1 MAIPSKTRVHGS
13 TTILLALVFA
23 AASALQAVLLSVLPT
38 VAQAGPLPENAKAD
52 RVLVE
57 KSRRVLSL
65 YSGDT
70 LLKNYKI
77 ALGSNPKGHKQQ
89 QGDSRTPEGEYVI
102 DYRNPQSSY
111 HLSLH
116 VSYPNEEDKKRAAER
131 GVSPGGDIFIH
142 GLAPK
147 FARVGAMHTALD
159 WTDGCIA
166 VSNKEIKELWRA
178 VPNGTRIEIRP

>member
-1 MAIPSKTRVHGS
+1 MVGEMRTVRRHFIWVAS
-13 TTILLALVFA
+13 LAL
-23 AASALQAVLLSVLPT
+23 LAVLLFAAT
-38 VAQAGPLPENAKAD
+38 QADPLPPNAKAD
-52 RVLVE
+52 RVVVE

-70 LLKNYKI
+70 LLRNYKV

-89 QGDSRTPEGEYVI
+89 EGDGRTPQGKYVI

-116 VSYPNEEDKKRAAER
+116 ISYPNEEDKKRAAER

-142 GLAPK
+142 GLPPE
-147 FARVGAMHTALD
+147 FAWVGAMHTTSD

-166 VSNKEIKELWRA
+166 ISNKEIEELWSA
-178 VPNGTRIEIRP
+178 VPDGTQIEIRP

>member
-1 MAIPSKTRVHGS
+1 MRTVRRHFIWVTS
-13 TTILLALVFA
+13 LAL
-23 AASALQAVLLSVLPT
+23 LAVLLLAET
-38 VAQAGPLPENAKAD
+38 QADPLPPNAKAN
-52 RVLVE
+52 RVVVE

-116 VSYPNEEDKKRAAER
+116 VSYPNKEDKKRAAER

-147 FARVGAMHTALD
+147 FARVGAIHTALD

-166 VSNKEIKELWRA
+166 VSNKEIEELWRA
-178 VPNGTRIEIRP
+178 VPDGTPIEIRP